1 VRVQDRDRPAWGAP
15 PWRIDWHPATAA
27 PPPARCDVAVVGG
40 GFTGLSTAY
49 HLARRGAGV
58 AVLEATT
65 VGAGASGRTGGIV
78 LEGTAAGALEGVEH
92 CLDAL
97 AMVIAEA
104 TIDCE
109 LRLPGCRELEH
120 RARPAGGSFSWR
132 DGETWLCIA
141 DVVPGG
147 TIDPGGLVGGLARAA
162 AAAGATI
169 HEHAR
174 VDALEPGMP
183 VTVRTG
189 RGTVL
194 ADRVVV
200 ALNAYTAALV
210 DLPVRLGAALTLAV
224 CTAPLEPAAS
234 TALGLADRVPFYTID
249 LPYLWGRLIGD
260 GRLVLGAGLIGTG
273 DGAVTDIVLD
283 GADGRAA
290 LAQLEARLPGF
301 HPALA
306 SVTLEERWGGPIAF
320 APDRTPIL
328 SPLPGAP
335 RILVT
340 GGCSGHGI
348 ALGVRVGQLIADAVV
363 DGAPLPSWGA
373 LPAARAS

>member
-1 VRVQDRDRPAWGAP
+1 MEDRDRPAWGTP
-15 PWRIDWHPATAA
+15 PWHVDWHPDTA

-78 LEGTAAGALEGVEH
+78 LEGTAAGPLEGVEH

-97 AMVIAEA
+97 AAVAEEA
-104 TIDCE
+104 DIDCD

-120 RARPAGGSFSWR
+120 RARPSGGSFSWR

-183 VTVRTG
+183 VRVRTA
-189 RGTVL
+189 RDTVL
-194 ADRVVV
+194 ADRVVI
-200 ALNAYTAALV
+200 ALNAYTTTLV
-210 DLPVRLGAALTLAV
+210 DLPVRLDAALTLGV
-224 CTAPLEPAAS
+224 STAPLDPAAI
-234 TALGLADRVPFYTID
+234 TALGLADGVPFYTLD
-249 LPYLWGRLIGD
+249 LPYLWGRLVRD
-260 GRLVLGAGLIGTG
+260 GRLVLGAGLVGTG
-273 DGAVTDIVLD
+273 DGAVTGILLD
-283 GADGRAA
+283 GAEGRVS
-290 LAQLEARLPGF
+290 LARLEARLPGF

-306 SVTLEERWGGPIAF
+306 GVTLEERWGGPIAF
-320 APDRTPIL
+320 PPDRMPIL
-328 SPLPGAP
+328 SRLPGAP
-335 RILVT
+335 GIVVS
-340 GGCSGHGI
+340 GGCAGHGI
-348 ALGVRVGQLIADAVV
+348 ALGVRVGQLIADALI
-363 DGAPLPSWGA
+363 DRAPLPSWGA
-373 LPAARAS
+373 LPGASAD